1 MSELN
6 VEIKHDEET
15 HENGFFSRE
24 LDEVYAKHLEE
35 TNLDADV
42 WEVWINGEHI
52 ISGLFPLA
60 YAELLVKEEM
70 SDEN

>member
-35 TNLDADV
+35 KNLDADV
-42 WEVWINGEHI
+42 WEVWING
-52 ISGLFPLA
+52 
-60 YAELLVKEEM
+60 
-70 SDEN
+70 

>member
-24 LDEVYAKHLEE
+24 LDEVYA
-35 TNLDADV
+35 
-42 WEVWINGEHI
+42 
-52 ISGLFPLA
+52 
-60 YAELLVKEEM
+60 
-70 SDEN
+70 